1 MLFANRIRLQLPSI
15 RLTSKRFSA
24 IAFTGR
30 STCSFLLVVFLLLIT
45 LPGLAQQKAAT
56 PKAGIK
62 YGSNPA
68 AGQYITARGI
78 KHYVEIYGK
87 GKPLLLLHGNGGSI
101 ESFYKTIPYFEKQY
115 QVIAVDSRAHGKSID
130 SGDSLSFDM
139 MADDCIA
146 LLDHLKI
153 DSAYVIGWSDGG
165 ITALI
170 LALRY
175 PNRIRKIAATG
186 ANIFVDNTVFTDNGY
201 LGMVAEYARKKDK
214 PYSNAVEKNKW
225 KLFLLDFLYPTLTI
239 QDMQKINRPS
249 LIIAGDKDAITL
261 EHTLLI
267 YKHIPHAQLWILPN
281 SGHATL
287 LEHPRLF
294 NQQVDRFFQS
304 N

>member
-1 MLFANRIRLQLPSI
+1 M
-15 RLTSKRFSA
+15 
-24 IAFTGR
+24 
-30 STCSFLLVVFLLLIT
+30 
-45 LPGLAQQKAAT
+45 
-56 PKAGIK
+56 
-62 YGSNPA
+62 
-68 AGQYITARGI
+68 
-78 KHYVEIYGK
+78 
-87 GKPLLLLHGNGGSI
+87 LLHGNGGSI
-101 ESFYKTIPYFEKQY
+101 EAFYKTIPYFEKQY